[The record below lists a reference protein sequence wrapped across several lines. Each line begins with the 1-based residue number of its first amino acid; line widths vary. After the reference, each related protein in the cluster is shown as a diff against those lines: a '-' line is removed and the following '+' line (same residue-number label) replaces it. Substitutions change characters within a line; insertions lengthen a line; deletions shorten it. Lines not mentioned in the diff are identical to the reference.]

1 MTGIIFRGQIGDETG
16 EPVGTIYKC
25 NNKFYTSI
33 DAVKADNGAD
43 AVSYT
48 HLVLI
53 IRRLYLNEIHPLSLA
68 ILLRYVYQARNKGG
82 MMVYI
87 IK

>member
-1 MTGIIFRGQIGDETG
+1 MKKEKQVPALVTGIIFRGQIGDETG

-43 AVSYT
+43 ASYDT
-48 HLVLI
+48 YEMDIAIIIHLKFATI
-53 IRRLYLNEIHPLSLA
+53 KEISIWIRQS
-68 ILLRYVYQARNKGG
+68 
-82 MMVYI
+82 
-87 IK
+87 